1 MKRKEGILD
10 IVFKLY
16 ILESSLRQFLTFH
29 VSETTEL
36 KKTFIK
42 ITVKKCFHQGK
53 EAFEMH
59 SYILCDKHNAV
70 YYLVNVLLDIYYREN
85 FNGKSTWMLINEVFI
100 IKHLRRGTL

>member
-10 IVFKLY
+10 IIFEVY

-42 ITVKKCFHQGK
+42 ITVKKFFHQGQK
-53 EAFEMH
+53 AFEVH
-59 SYILCDKHNAV
+59 SYILCDKHHAI
-70 YYLVNVLLDIYYREN
+70 YYLVNVLPDTYYKEN
-85 FNGKSTWMLINEVFI
+85 LMENQFGCC
-100 IKHLRRGTL
+100 